1 LTGIETDGIIAAE
14 PRASQAKPVGVFIM
28 PDKEDK
34 AWLLGLGLDCRDGHR
49 RFTRGENFLLFGGS
63 QETHEVMQEKS
74 VKFNEKLKE
83 RGKTLEELSRG
94 EFVDIA
100 QDIGMAD

>member
-1 LTGIETDGIIAAE
+1 
-14 PRASQAKPVGVFIM
+14 M

-74 VKFNEKLKE
+74 LKFNEKLKE
-83 RGKTLEELSRG
+83 RGKTLGELSRG
-94 EFVDIA
+94 EFVDIS
-100 QDIGMAD
+100 QDVGMAD